1 MKKYPFSKKAVKA
14 ILAASIALSPFAATG
29 LVAPSS
35 VAANSQDDIETL
47 SGKLFKFYDGVS
59 YNFSSEKTRISGLDF
74 DSIADVAPNKA
85 KLLEKLSTEPEQAD
99 FVLLVK
105 GISNIMYNSYDE
117 KSDLEDA
124 IVAFKDD
131 AVNKAAFN
139 RLFDGE
145 GDVTLDSLVD
155 FMIEVESELKGQITQ
170 HVIDSI
176 GTNREISLS
185 TVFSDVVEDVFRTGN
200 YDKLDG
206 KLEEIGLSVEG
217 LFALQSNLN
226 DKIDPLRN
234 EIHPARSALVSN
246 LFAEYDIDMEANE
259 QRVYELT
266 FKYGPVT
273 LDLTD
278 KVSWVTANS
287 SIAEF
292 NTTPANKLTA
302 KANGTTS
309 VIATFDGIKLYSE
322 SVTITGMGSGGSSSG
337 GGSTPTP
344 TPTPKPDPDPGN
356 VPATPGDISSNPSKV
371 ADAIKNAKDFTSLEI
386 TLSNKAQDVS
396 LPPAVLKAII
406 EKNKEATIDVKTDA
420 GSYSLPASQI
430 NLADLAKELGGTA
443 DDVNIKITVKVGK
456 DDKDVLGKNKLTAVS
471 DVVEFT
477 VEADVKG
484 KKKELKTF
492 KTYVDRTIQGKEEFD
507 ADKSVALRLEEDG
520 SFTALP
526 TYFTEDEAKVKS
538 MTNSQYVVI
547 ENEKTFND
555 LSTAWNKEQIE
566 KLASKY
572 IVQGRPD
579 GSFGP
584 YATTTRVQLAVLLTR
599 ALGLSTDAAYDNS
612 FKDVKGDEWFVPEV
626 TAAVNAGII
635 QGKVD
640 GSFDPNAPV
649 SRAQAAV
656 MINRA
661 LEFVSYDKETA
672 LDKTLKVEKFKDESK
687 ILEWARKDIETLL
700 QAGIIEGLPNG
711 NFDPYAQTTRS
722 QMVKILDEALKTLKF
737 INE

>member
-14 ILAASIALSPFAATG
+14 ILAASIALTPLASVGANPVAAATVSSPSYDSITTLENYLQSIYNESSAATQTNLNAVSDAVEQVTDSEWSTIVQNLNITDQQG
-29 LVAPSS
+29 QPVSNSSKIAIAKYLLSFIYTVTPDALQRTQYQYQDNAQLDADIQAILGANVTNADLFNYAVDVQTEIVEAFLSDDLTVAELRSMTDQQYKELITEA
-35 VAANSQDDIETL
+35 VAAASSQTDNFDL
-47 SGKLFKFYDGVS
+47 SLKLFNS
-59 YNFSSEKTRISGLDF
+59 F
-74 DSIADVAPNKA
+74 D
-85 KLLEKLSTEPEQAD
+85 LSNYATLKNQ
-99 FVLLVK
+99 V
-105 GISNIMYNSYDE
+105 N
-117 KSDLEDA
+117 
-124 IVAFKDD
+124 
-131 AVNKAAFN
+131 AVV
-139 RLFDGE
+139 G
-145 GDVTLDSLVD
+145 
-155 FMIEVESELKGQITQ
+155 SELNVRDI
-170 HVIDSI
+170 
-176 GTNREISLS
+176 
-185 TVFSDVVEDVFRTGN
+185 
-200 YDKLDG
+200 
-206 KLEEIGLSVEG
+206 
-217 LFALQSNLN
+217 FAT
-226 DKIDPLRN
+226 
-234 EIHPARSALVSN
+234 AV
-246 LFAEYDIDMEANE
+246 AEYKTSQGGGN
-259 QRVYELT
+259 
-266 FKYGPVT
+266 
-273 LDLTD
+273 
-278 KVSWVTANS
+278 
-287 SIAEF
+287 
-292 NTTPANKLTA
+292 
-302 KANGTTS
+302 NG
-309 VIATFDGIKLYSE
+309 G
-322 SVTITGMGSGGSSSG
+322 GSGGSGG
-337 GGSTPTP
+337 GGSTTS
-344 TPTPKPDPDPGN
+344 PGN
-356 VPATPGDISSNPSKV
+356 SSNNGGVKV
-371 ADAIKNAKDFTSLEI
+371 DSGKISENASEVAKAIKDAKEFKNLEI

-406 EKNKEATIDVKTDA
+406 EKNKEATIDVKTAA

-484 KKKELKTF
+484 NKKELKTF

-538 MTNSQYVVI
+538 MTNSQYVVV

-700 QAGIIEGLPNG
+700 QAGIMEGLPNG